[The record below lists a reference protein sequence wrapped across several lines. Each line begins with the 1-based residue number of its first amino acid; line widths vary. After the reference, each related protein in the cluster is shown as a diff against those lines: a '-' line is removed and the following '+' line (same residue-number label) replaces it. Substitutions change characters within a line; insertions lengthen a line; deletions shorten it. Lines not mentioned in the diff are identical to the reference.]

1 MHLIKVSYFPNWKI
15 KDGYGPF
22 RVSPSFMAVIPTS
35 PDVKIVFEK
44 SQLENILDITS
55 ILSLGLASVLLRKKY
70 KNNA

>member
-1 MHLIKVSYFPNWKI
+1 
-15 KDGYGPF
+15 
-22 RVSPSFMAVIPTS
+22 MAVIPTS